1 MGAQRGADVYPT
13 DLVGAD
19 EHPVAAAGQ
28 QFASKPWPLDHA
40 AVGDE
45 RQPGAKGGGN
55 QLRRLK
61 FDVHV
66 EEVLGGQPVEERQLV
81 RGLR

>member
-1 MGAQRGADVYPT
+1 VNERAVVGTQRGADIDAA
-13 DLVGAD
+13 DLVTAD
-19 EHPVAAAGQ
+19 DQPVAATGQ
-28 QFASKPWPLDHA
+28 QFAVQPGPLHNA

-45 RQPGAKGGGN
+45 RQPGAQRRGN

-66 EEVLGGQPVEERQLV
+66 EEVFGGQAVEV
-81 RGLR
+81 R